1 MGSSGG
7 AGWSRPFDASRYR
20 NHDEKQIYNA
30 FVPERGHFLIL
41 IAADQS
47 NRFIHLRVP
56 MSGHSRRQTPW
67 LALAMAS
74 AALPMPEQPAQ
85 PVPLT
90 ARERKFAARTLYFS
104 PDDDVLIVLDL
115 NPVFKVSLW
124 PVGSACFLGVPSA
137 LLSRQANPALG
148 QKQTCAAHQLMSA
161 LPPIAT
167 IKADMVMDALARRSK
182 ASASF

>member
-1 MGSSGG
+1 
-7 AGWSRPFDASRYR
+7 
-20 NHDEKQIYNA
+20 
-30 FVPERGHFLIL
+30 
-41 IAADQS
+41 
-47 NRFIHLRVP
+47 
-56 MSGHSRRQTPW
+56 
-67 LALAMAS
+67 MAS

-182 ASASF
+182 ASASFARFWLLPAK